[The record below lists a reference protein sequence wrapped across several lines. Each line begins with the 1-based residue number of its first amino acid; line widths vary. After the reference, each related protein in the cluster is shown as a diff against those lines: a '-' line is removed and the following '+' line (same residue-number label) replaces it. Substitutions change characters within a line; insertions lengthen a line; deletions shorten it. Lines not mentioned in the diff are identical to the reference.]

1 MNLGL
6 SLNLEIDVLKLG
18 NINKVELYNP
28 DLRSRRGTAMT
39 MTNTNTNFEDWAKE
53 ACRQAFKERG
63 HLNILV
69 AGRTGVGKSTLIN
82 AVFQGNFATTGQGR
96 PITKNTTEIKKEG
109 VPISIFDTRGLEMG
123 DFSVTLGAL
132 KDLVIERNNLSDP
145 TKHIHV
151 AWICIVEDLRRV
163 EQAEI
168 DLVSML
174 VKYQIPVIAVIT
186 KARSDQGFSNE
197 VKQILSSVNS
207 VVRVRAIAEEFD
219 EGQVLAPMGLQN
231 LVALTMEV
239 VPQGVKRA
247 LVAAQKVDIEQKK
260 SQSHKIV
267 LSAAASAAGIAAVP
281 IPFADVVAIV
291 PIQLGM
297 LAGISGTFG
306 LSIDQAFLNTVIGS
320 IIIGAG
326 ETFAVRKLASNLLK
340 LIPGFGSVA
349 GGVISAVTAAT
360 FTTAIGEAYIAALAM
375 LYIKYNGE
383 NPTSEEVAEAFKKR
397 I

>member
-1 MNLGL
+1 
-6 SLNLEIDVLKLG
+6 
-18 NINKVELYNP
+18 
-28 DLRSRRGTAMT
+28 MT
-39 MTNTNTNFEDWAKE
+39 DANFNFEDWAKE

-123 DFSVTLGAL
+123 DFSLTLGAL

-186 KARSDQGFSNE
+186 KARSDRGFSNE

-219 EGQVLAPMGLQN
+219 EGHILAPMGLQH

-260 SQSHKIV
+260 SHSHKIV

-281 IPFADVVAIV
+281 IPFADAFAIV
-291 PIQLGM
+291 PLQLGM
-297 LAGISGTFG
+297 LAGISATFG
-306 LSIDQAFLNTVIGS
+306 LSIDRAFLSTVIGNVS
-320 IIIGAG
+320 SG
-326 ETFAVRKLASNLLK
+326 
-340 LIPGFGSVA
+340 
-349 GGVISAVTAAT
+349 
-360 FTTAIGEAYIAALAM
+360 
-375 LYIKYNGE
+375 
-383 NPTSEEVAEAFKKR
+383 
-397 I
+397 